1 MIAGGALL
9 LIVGLVRGE
18 LHDFAFAAVSL
29 RSVMALIYLI
39 LFGSLIGF
47 TSYSWL
53 LRVTPPSLAA
63 TYAYVNPV
71 VAVLLGWAFAGESF
85 SLRTM
90 IAAAVIVAAVVLITT
105 HQPRVKAA
113 NAAEKEASA
122 TPRFAERECIG
133 AGD

>member
-1 MIAGGALL
+1 M
-9 LIVGLVRGE
+9 
-18 LHDFAFAAVSL
+18 AFTA
-29 RSVMALIYLI
+29 
-39 LFGSLIGF
+39 
-47 TSYSWL
+47 YSWL

-71 VAVLLGWAFAGESF
+71 VAVLLGWAFAGESL

-105 HQPRVKAA
+105 HHPRVKAA

-122 TPRFAERECIG
+122 APRFAERECIG